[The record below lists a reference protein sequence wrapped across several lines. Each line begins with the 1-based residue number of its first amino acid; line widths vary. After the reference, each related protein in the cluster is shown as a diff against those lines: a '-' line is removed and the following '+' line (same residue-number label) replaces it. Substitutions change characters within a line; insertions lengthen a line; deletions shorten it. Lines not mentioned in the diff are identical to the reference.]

1 MFVQTFKRL
10 YHRRSLKLLKHRLR
24 FQEGLEGIK
33 RTQEYTENKQDELS
47 KKSPELVEKQR
58 GLERL
63 IDELDVQKG

>member
-10 YHRRSLKLLKHRLR
+10 FHRRSLKLLKHRER
-24 FQEGLEGIK
+24 FRVGLEGIK
-33 RTQEYTENKQDELS
+33 RTQAYTENKQDELS

-63 IDELDVQKG
+63 IDDLDV